1 MSEEIIA
8 ILCVGAAIVAVIL
21 NRSRRLWV
29 RSRRNR
35 RPGLS
40 RGKSP
45 FSRSPIP
52 QGGGFRRAGG
62 PLWAELS
69 IGSSAGSELYHRMLK
84 ARESVLVVSPYLG
97 EHQVDRLL
105 ELHERGVVVELVIM
119 EDFVSAKARKHKI
132 AGKLVSQTRSLDEA
146 AVSRRRRG
154 ILWSALGG
162 IGAAGMAIGLNGL
175 TPWAPLGWFLLP
187 VAAIVFAIYWRR
199 GIYRYKYAWRL
210 SDTKI
215 LPSHY
220 QSDTECPL
228 LHAKLYVIDREVAF
242 LGSLNFTNSGLFRN
256 FETCLR
262 VDKREDVRALE
273 ILINS
278 QLREIESSSLAPSDV
293 GAWLVN
299 ERVWHERRAVGRWR
313 AH

>member
-1 MSEEIIA
+1 MVR
-8 ILCVGAAIVAVIL
+8 VG
-21 NRSRRLWV
+21 
-29 RSRRNR
+29 RNR
-35 RPGLS
+35 RG
-40 RGKSP
+40 RHG
-45 FSRSPIP
+45 
-52 QGGGFRRAGG
+52 
-62 PLWAELS
+62 
-69 IGSSAGSELYHRMLK
+69 HRLE
-84 ARESVLVVSPYLG
+84 RPDSLG
-97 EHQVDRLL
+97 AS
-105 ELHERGVVVELVIM
+105 GVVP
-119 EDFVSAKARKHKI
+119 
-132 AGKLVSQTRSLDEA
+132 A
-146 AVSRRRRG
+146 ASGRDC
-154 ILWSALGG
+154 
-162 IGAAGMAIGLNGL
+162 
-175 TPWAPLGWFLLP
+175 LP
-187 VAAIVFAIYWRR
+187 IYWRR